1 MLRNV
6 LLIATTSGLPLFS
19 QEFLNSV
26 AQPRLVGS
34 LLTIMMELAI
44 RTTSLPAT
52 YIELANVAVTIV
64 RDETVQVCCALF
76 HDRSDGPTFGKLVA
90 TQILFAFLEEYSGDF
105 GSLVGNSILG
115 AGDDGLDSSTGGTS
129 SDGGGLGRSVTG
141 MDSSLFSSNLR
152 DFHGFRMKISR
163 AVTGCIQPVLGQLQA
178 HRSRGILR
186 ALVVMEE
193 GTIQSGGSSDRFDQ
207 LAILA
212 NLQAM
217 LSFAGELLAGHRDD
231 TCSQIILDSG
241 PIKGTRASDS
251 LDTGVTGSEAEENIG
266 NLLRTRTTARRIGRA
281 IFIVVVDKD
290 VQSEQYRHAL
300 DDTERILTKICAVIY
315 DNQLMRRE

>member
-105 GSLVGNSILG
+105 ASLVGNSILG
-115 AGDDGLDSSTGGTS
+115 AGDDGLDSSTGGTT

-141 MDSSLFSSNLR
+141 MDSSLFSSKFL
-152 DFHGFRMKISR
+152 
-163 AVTGCIQPVLGQLQA
+163 
-178 HRSRGILR
+178 
-186 ALVVMEE
+186 
-193 GTIQSGGSSDRFDQ
+193 
-207 LAILA
+207 
-212 NLQAM
+212 
-217 LSFAGELLAGHRDD
+217 
-231 TCSQIILDSG
+231 
-241 PIKGTRASDS
+241 
-251 LDTGVTGSEAEENIG
+251 
-266 NLLRTRTTARRIGRA
+266 
-281 IFIVVVDKD
+281 
-290 VQSEQYRHAL
+290 
-300 DDTERILTKICAVIY
+300 
-315 DNQLMRRE
+315 